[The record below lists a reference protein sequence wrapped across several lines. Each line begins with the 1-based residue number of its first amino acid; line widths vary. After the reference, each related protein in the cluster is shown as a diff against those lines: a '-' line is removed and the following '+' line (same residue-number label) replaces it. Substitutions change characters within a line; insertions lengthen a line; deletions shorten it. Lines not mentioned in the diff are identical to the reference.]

1 MAHIYWTQWGWKK
14 VRACSVEKP
23 ITEISTVVWFNGCD
37 IINSITAHYGISHD
51 EYVYSHT
58 HSIYRCLR
66 HLQTLEAK
74 VLLKSLFLFAQLSI
88 MTTVQWPHCMYIF
101 HLIYSV

>member
-1 MAHIYWTQWGWKK
+1 M
-14 VRACSVEKP
+14 EKRP
-23 ITEISTVVWFNGCD
+23 ITEISTVVCFSGCD
-37 IINSITAHYGISHD
+37 IISSINAHYGINHC

-58 HSIYRCLR
+58 HSIYKCLR

-74 VLLKSLFLFAQLSI
+74 VLLKSVFLFAQLLT
-88 MTTVQWPHCMYIF
+88 MTREQWPHFIYIF